1 MPVFCDLPCH
11 CSFNGW
17 PLHELT
23 MLSLL
28 NSSVIL
34 SKICCWSEMMKLT
47 VLFLLLVYA
56 QILISV
62 IMCTNFYW
70 LLGGNQGL
78 PSLKINCF
86 KGVLTPNLLH
96 LSVSSDNKCWYFI
109 QQARIE
115 TTYHLKT
122 THTSHNKLEQTWT
135 QQLTKDSV
143 TSLSLGST
151 RQVTW
156 HFLIL
161 HGDRYTIEVK
171 GSHLICQASQAWF
184 CFLVHLSSLFSF
196 L

>member
-1 MPVFCDLPCH
+1 MLELFYWYVTTLVQPLETFLQLSGCADLQSLEAFLRFWDCIFPTFMPVFCDLPCH

-34 SKICCWSEMMKLT
+34 SKICCWSEMRKLT

-96 LSVSSDNKCWYFI
+96 LSVSSDNKCWYF
-109 QQARIE
+109 
-115 TTYHLKT
+115 YS
-122 THTSHNKLEQTWT
+122 TS
-135 QQLTKDSV
+135 
-143 TSLSLGST
+143 
-151 RQVTW
+151 
-156 HFLIL
+156 
-161 HGDRYTIEVK
+161 
-171 GSHLICQASQAWF
+171 
-184 CFLVHLSSLFSF
+184 
-196 L
+196 